1 MATFEDQLWT
11 DLLGEHGTELAG
23 ASRSATRRSR
33 TKPILVTA
41 GTFGVVG
48 VATAVALTLT
58 ATAGPPAYAVTTN
71 PDGTVSVTINQIV
84 GVSGANAELARLHVR
99 ARAVPE
105 NDDCT
110 ANPPQQ
116 VPTNVFGGGALRG
129 QPVDGVTIVPD
140 AIPAGDTLMLVAKTS
155 GNSGV
160 LAAIMVRGPVPS
172 CFGGPH
178 SGMVLPGPLILSTSP
193 PAWMGRPGGSQGP
206 APADTGRSAP
216 PTNSGAPV
224 PATPSR

>member
-23 ASRSATRRSR
+23 ASRSAARRSR

-58 ATAGPPAYAVTTN
+58 ATVGPPAYAVTAN
-71 PDGTVSVTINQIV
+71 SDGTVSVTINQIV

-99 ARAVPE
+99 AKAVPE

-110 ANPPQQ
+110 ANPPL
-116 VPTNVFGGGALRG
+116 VPTRVFGGGALRG
-129 QPVDGVTIVPD
+129 MPVDGVTIIPD

-155 GNSGV
+155 GNAGV
-160 LAAIMVRGPVPS
+160 LAAIMVVGPAPS

-178 SGMVLPGPLILSTSP
+178 SGMVLPGPLTVVP
-193 PAWMGRPGGSQGP
+193 GMPAWMGRPGGSQGP
-206 APADTGRSAP
+206 TPTDSAP
-216 PTNSGAPV
+216 PGASGAPV